1 MNDNHTDNN
10 ILYKPRWKAELIRDA
25 IKAHPVVILTGA
37 RQVGKT
43 TLLRHEPLLKDYKY
57 LTLDNLDV
65 LEIARKNP
73 DALWAGTDTI
83 IIDEVQK
90 APTVLSAI
98 KQAVD
103 LKHRNIHFVLS
114 GSANLLLMAK
124 VTDSLA
130 GRTVH
135 FTLDPMTLG
144 EILGT
149 PIPHIFKNIFQGKL
163 PKPDIA
169 KCKKEDIA
177 SIILKGFMPPLLGL
191 SSTTA
196 STQWWE
202 GYVLSYME
210 RDLRQISRIE
220 NLPDFRRVMIA
231 LAARTGSML
240 NQTEIARDAGVN
252 QPTVNRYINLMEV
265 SYLFYK
271 LNSFAMNR
279 SKRIIKTPKAYF
291 VDPAL
296 PAFLINYYDADSL
309 KDSKEF
315 GSLFENLIFFHL
327 KVLSELTVP
336 KSNIYYWRT
345 TTNKE
350 VDFIIEYGNK
360 LIPIE
365 VKLSSKVNYS
375 DAQTLRLFLQDYHE
389 AIVGLLIYTGDK
401 IEYLDKKIIA
411 IPYHYITK
419 GAG

>member
-1 MNDNHTDNN
+1 MKDNHTDSEL
-10 ILYKPRWKAELIRDA
+10 LYKPRWKADLIKNA
-25 IKAHPVVILTGA
+25 TKVHPVVILTGA

-57 LTLDNLDV
+57 ITLDNLDA
-65 LEIARKNP
+65 LEIAGKNP

-124 VTDSLA
+124 VTESLA

-135 FTLDPMTLG
+135 FTLDPMTQG
-144 EILGT
+144 EILGK
-149 PIPHIFKNIFQGKL
+149 PIPDIVKNIFQGKL
-163 PKPDIA
+163 PKQVVA
-169 KCKKEDIA
+169 ACKKEDIA
-177 SIILKGFMPPLLGL
+177 SIILKGLMPPLLEL

-202 GYVLSYME
+202 GYVSSYME

-220 NLPDFRRVMIA
+220 NLPDFRRVMIS
-231 LAARTGSML
+231 LAARTGNML
-240 NQTEIARDAGVN
+240 NQTEIARDAGVS
-252 QPTVNRYINLMEV
+252 QPTVNRYINLIEV
-265 SYLFYK
+265 SHLFYK
-271 LNSFAMNR
+271 LNSFAINR
-279 SKRIIKTPKAYF
+279 LKRIIKTPKVYF

-296 PAFLINYYDADSL
+296 PAFLINYYDAETIEN
-309 KDSKEF
+309 SKEF
-315 GSLFENLIFFHL
+315 GSLFENFIFLHL
-327 KVLSELTVP
+327 KVLAELTIP

-360 LIPIE
+360 LIPVE
-365 VKLSSKVNYS
+365 VKLNNKLNYS
-375 DAQTLRLFLQDYHE
+375 DAQTLPNTP
-389 AIVGLLIYTGDK
+389 LIY
-401 IEYLDKKIIA
+401 A
-411 IPYHYITK
+411 
-419 GAG
+419 